1 MKISLLIAT
10 YERPDALRQVLQS
23 VVRQTV
29 QPDEVIIGDDG
40 SGPRTA
46 DVITEFKNG
55 GLPITHAWLPHD
67 GFRPARMRNHSVA
80 HSTGDYLIITDE
92 DVVLHP
98 RFVEDHRW
106 ASRPGFFV
114 QGTRALLREMAT
126 ADFVES
132 GKPWPSLFAYD
143 IGNRKNL
150 FRSRLLARLCSRT
163 ATGLRGIRTANFALW
178 RDDFVRVNGFNEE
191 FIGWGREDSEFVT
204 RLFNAGV
211 QRKNLKFTALG
222 CHLYHPPR
230 SREGLVENEAV
241 LATTIDKGA
250 TRCSKGFSLH
260 VKDRDGAAPV
270 VDHAAAPGGA
280 TPESSVPDTHAAKA

>member
-29 QPDEVIIGDDG
+29 RPDEVIIGDDG

-46 DVITEFKNG
+46 DVIAEFTRG

-67 GFRPARMRNHSVA
+67 GFRLARMRNYSVA
-80 HSTGDYLIITDE
+80 HSTGDYLIITDD

-106 ASRPGFFV
+106 AARPGFFI
-114 QGTRALLREMAT
+114 QGTRALLKEMAT

-132 GKPWPSLFAYD
+132 GKPWPGLFAHD

-150 FRSRLLARLCSRT
+150 FRSRFLARLFSRT
-163 ATGLRGIRTANFALW
+163 AIGLRGIRTANFALW

-191 FIGWGREDSEFVT
+191 FVGWGREDSEFVT
-204 RLFNAGV
+204 RLFKAGV
-211 QRKNLKFTALG
+211 QRKNLKFAALG

-241 LATTIDKGA
+241 LASTIDKGA

-260 VKDRDGAAPV
+260 VKDDDDAAEPAAGVAAPST
-270 VDHAAAPGGA
+270 A
-280 TPESSVPDTHAAKA
+280 TASSASPSR

>member
-10 YERPDALRQVLQS
+10 YERPDALRQVLLS

-29 QPDEVIIGDDG
+29 PPDEVIIGDDG

-46 DVITEFKNG
+46 DVIAEFTRN
-55 GLPITHAWLPHD
+55 GLPVTHAWLPHD
-67 GFRPARMRNHSVA
+67 GFRLARMRNHSVA
-80 HSTGDYLIITDE
+80 HSTGDYLIITDD

-106 ASRPGFFV
+106 AARPGYFV
-114 QGTRALLREMAT
+114 QGTRALLKEMAT
-126 ADFVES
+126 DDFTES
-132 GKPWPSLFAYD
+132 GKAWPSLFAHD

-150 FRSRLLARLCSRT
+150 FRSRLLSSLFSRT

-178 RDDFVRVNGFNEE
+178 REDFIRVNGFNEE
-191 FIGWGREDSEFVT
+191 FVGWGREDSEFVT

-211 QRKNLKFTALG
+211 QRKNLKFAALG

-230 SREGLVENEAV
+230 SREGLVDNEAT

-260 VKDRDGAAPV
+260 AKDGNGSAPAAGDGAAV
-270 VDHAAAPGGA
+270 DDHA
-280 TPESSVPDTHAAKA
+280 TDTSTQ